1 MPFETV
7 FLSEADRVFAV
18 IGRYFLL
25 WIHRPITGP
34 VPNSS
39 EMGARSE
46 GACGGDE
53 RAHPGSKLRRES
65 IACERGVHRQH
76 HRITMGRET
85 TYGVSGIAIPRPR
98 NWN

>member
-1 MPFETV
+1 MV
-7 FLSEADRVFAV
+7 FVV
-18 IGRYFLL
+18 IGRCFLIR
-25 WIHRPITGP
+25 IHRPITGP

-53 RAHPGSKLRRES
+53 CAHPGSEQRRES
-65 IACERGVHRQH
+65 VACGRGVHRRH

-85 TYGVSGIAIPRPR
+85 TYGVSAIDISRPR
-98 NWN
+98 N